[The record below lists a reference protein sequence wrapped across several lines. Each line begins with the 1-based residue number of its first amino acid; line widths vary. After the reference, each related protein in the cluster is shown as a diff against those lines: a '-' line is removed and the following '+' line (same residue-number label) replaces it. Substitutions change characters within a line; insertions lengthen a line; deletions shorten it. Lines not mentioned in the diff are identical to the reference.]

1 MPIKSYLETAAL
13 RGQCAYENGIRD
25 DDCPYSQ
32 KQYVMAWL
40 RGWGLARAKAT
51 AAIRAISAPDPA
63 PTKEGARRP
72 TPEAF
77 RQLKKTPGSSPVRP
91 WSRGAF

>member
-25 DDCPYSQ
+25 DECPYSQ

-40 RGWGLARAKAT
+40 RACL
-51 AAIRAISAPDPA
+51 S
-63 PTKEGARRP
+63 
-72 TPEAF
+72 
-77 RQLKKTPGSSPVRP
+77 V
-91 WSRGAF
+91 

>member
-32 KQYVMAWL
+32 NVS
-40 RGWGLARAKAT
+40 
-51 AAIRAISAPDPA
+51 AALLELVR
-63 PTKEGARRP
+63 ELEEM
-72 TPEAF
+72 TP
-77 RQLKKTPGSSPVRP
+77 
-91 WSRGAF
+91 